1 MTNDIFIVTIFLN
14 FLKSLKSRQ
23 GLWCAL
29 SIFLTEET
37 NSTCNCLIA
46 VVDFIVKFYSL
57 LKCINPDDTCCYFS
71 TDSSWCPFDI
81 IKCLKNTVFLN
92 IYLFRNKLKLIL
104 IFNIPLYTEYKN
116 VLKSICVNNNAAFQ
130 AKMCWT
136 SELKH

>member
-29 SIFLTEET
+29 SIFLTEE
-37 NSTCNCLIA
+37 NKFHMQLFNRCGR
-46 VVDFIVKFYSL
+46 FYSL